1 MRTPKANPRVS
12 YTRTGGVVLL
22 LSTCVRLRL
31 VASFVVVFSLLFY
44 LSAFLVIVTYFF
56 TCLFESAY
64 FPADHYVLE
73 SWYRG
78 DEISRRGGV
87 FYVGLTTGKLT
98 ADLLQSAATTHLDG
112 LHGLAG

>member
-1 MRTPKANPRVS
+1 MR
-12 YTRTGGVVLL
+12 
-22 LSTCVRLRL
+22 
-31 VASFVVVFSLLFY
+31 FSRDR
-44 LSAFLVIVTYFF
+44 YFF
-56 TCLFESAY
+56 VWPVQERILASCPMLG
-64 FPADHYVLE
+64 
-73 SWYRG
+73 SWYRR

>member
-1 MRTPKANPRVS
+1 ML
-12 YTRTGGVVLL
+12 G
-22 LSTCVRLRL
+22 
-31 VASFVVVFSLLFY
+31 
-44 LSAFLVIVTYFF
+44 
-56 TCLFESAY
+56 
-64 FPADHYVLE
+64 
-73 SWYRG
+73 SWYRR